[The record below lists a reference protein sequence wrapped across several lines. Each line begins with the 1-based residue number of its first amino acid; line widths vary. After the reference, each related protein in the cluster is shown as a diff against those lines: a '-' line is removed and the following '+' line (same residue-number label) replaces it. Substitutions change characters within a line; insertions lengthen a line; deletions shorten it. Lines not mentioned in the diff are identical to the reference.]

1 MPDTRRITSAD
12 VARHAG
18 VSRATVSY
26 VLNATPGQSISP
38 ATRDR
43 VLRAAAGLGY
53 APSAAA
59 RTLRTGRSDVVL
71 CLLPDWPIG
80 NEVGDLL
87 GNLSTALAREGLTFV
102 VHPGSRADR
111 PIAEIWKAITP
122 AAVLSFTDFS
132 DAETEAMRA
141 AGVALVVALLGRAG
155 RHGRE
160 LEVPQQLVGRRQ
172 AEHLLATGHTRLGY
186 AYPDDPRLQIFAEPR
201 LAGVRAVVDRQPATP
216 VGEGGAPE
224 PAVVVRDG
232 GAPGPEPLVEVVPL
246 DVAPAAAAVERWR
259 AAGVTG
265 VCAYNDEVALAVL
278 AGARALAMTGL
289 AVIGV
294 DDIPAA
300 RLAVPPLTT
309 VTTDQR
315 TLAAHLATTV
325 VAAVSGR
332 PAPIL
337 HTADLIRVVV
347 RDSA

>member
-1 MPDTRRITSAD
+1 MPEPRRITSAD
-12 VARHAG
+12 VARRAG

-26 VLNATPGQSISP
+26 VLNATPGQSIST

-43 VLRAAAGLGY
+43 VLQAAAGLGY

-80 NEVGDLL
+80 NEMGNML

-102 VHPGSRADR
+102 AHPGSRADR

-132 DAETEAMRA
+132 DDETEAMRA

-172 AEHLLATGHTRLGY
+172 AEHLLGTGHQRLGY

-201 LAGVRAVVDRQPATP
+201 LAGVRAAGGSAPVVQT
-216 VGEGGAPE
+216 
-224 PAVVVRDG
+224 
-232 GAPGPEPLVEVVPL
+232 VPL
-246 DVAPAAAAVERWR
+246 DAAR
-259 AAGVTG
+259 AAEAVRRWQAVGVSG
-265 VCAYNDEVALAVL
+265 ICAYNDEVALAVL
-278 AGARALAMTGL
+278 AGARLAGSAGL

-300 RLAVPPLTT
+300 RLAMPPLTT
-309 VTTDQR
+309 VTTDQN

-332 PAPIL
+332 PAPVL
-337 HTADLIRVVV
+337 STADLIGIVV
-347 RDSA
+347 RESA

>member
-1 MPDTRRITSAD
+1 MSEPRRITSAD
-12 VARHAG
+12 VARRAG

-43 VLRAAAGLGY
+43 VLAAAEGLGY

-59 RTLRTGRSDVVL
+59 RALRTGRSDVVL

-80 NEVGDLL
+80 NEVGNLL

-102 VHPGSRADR
+102 AHPGSRDDR

-132 DAETEAMRA
+132 DGETEAMRA

-160 LEVPQQLVGRRQ
+160 LEVPQTMIGRRQ
-172 AEHLLATGHTRLGY
+172 AEHLSGTGHQRLGY
-186 AYPDDPRLQIFAEPR
+186 AYPDDARLQIFAEPR
-201 LAGVRAVVDRQPATP
+201 LAGVREL
-216 VGEGGAPE
+216 GEP
-224 PAVVVRDG
+224 VVRT
-232 GAPGPEPLVEVVPL
+232 VPL
-246 DVAPAAAAVERWR
+246 DAAGAAAAVARWC
-259 AAGVTG
+259 ADGVTG
-265 VCAYNDEVALAVL
+265 ICAYNDEVALAVL
-278 AGARALAMTGL
+278 AGARQLGLGAPNDL

-315 TLAAHLATTV
+315 TLAAHLATTI
-325 VAAVSGR
+325 VAAVGGR
-332 PAPIL
+332 PAPAL
-337 HTADLIRVVV
+337 ATTDLIRLVV
-347 RDSA
+347 RESA

>member
-1 MPDTRRITSAD
+1 MPDPRRITSAD
-12 VARHAG
+12 VARRAG

-43 VLRAAAGLGY
+43 VLQAAAGLGY

-71 CLLPDWPIG
+71 CLIPDWPIG
-80 NEVGDLL
+80 NEMGNTL
-87 GNLSTALAREGLTFV
+87 GNLSTALAREGLTFLA
-102 VHPGSRADR
+102 HPGSRDDR

-132 DAETEAMRA
+132 DDETEAMRA

-160 LEVPQQLVGRRQ
+160 LEVPQTLIGRRQ
-172 AEHLLATGHTRLGY
+172 AHHLSRTGHQRLGY

-201 LAGVRAVVDRQPATP
+201 LAGARALA
-216 VGEGGAPE
+216 E
-224 PAVVVRDG
+224 PVVRT
-232 GAPGPEPLVEVVPL
+232 VPL
-246 DVAPAAAAVERWR
+246 DAAPAAEAVAGWR
-259 AAGVTG
+259 ADGVTG
-265 VCAYNDEVALAVL
+265 ICAYNDEVALAVL
-278 AGARALAMTGL
+278 AGARTLGLTAPADL

-309 VTTDQR
+309 VTTDQGL
-315 TLAAHLATTV
+315 LAAHLATTI
-325 VAAVSGR
+325 VAAVGGR
-332 PAPIL
+332 PAPAL
-337 HTADLIRVVV
+337 SADELIRVVV
-347 RDSA
+347 RESG

>member
-1 MPDTRRITSAD
+1 MSEPRRITSAD
-12 VARHAG
+12 VARRAG

-43 VLRAAAGLGY
+43 VLAAAAGLGY

-59 RTLRTGRSDVVL
+59 RTLRTGRSEVVL

-80 NEVGDLL
+80 NEVGNLL
-87 GNLSTALAREGLTFV
+87 GNLSTALAREGFTFV
-102 VHPGSRADR
+102 AHPGSRQDR
-111 PIAEIWKAITP
+111 PIADIWKTITP

-132 DAETEAMRA
+132 DDETEAMRA

-160 LEVPQQLVGRRQ
+160 LELPQQLIGRRQ
-172 AEHLLATGHTRLGY
+172 AEHLTGAGHARLGY

-201 LAGVRAVVDRQPATP
+201 LAGVRSA
-216 VGEGGAPE
+216 APRR
-224 PAVVVRDG
+224 PVVRTV
-232 GAPGPEPLVEVVPL
+232 AL
-246 DVAPAAAAVERWR
+246 DAAQAAAAVRRWR
-259 AAGVTG
+259 ADGVTG
-265 VCAYNDEVALAVL
+265 ICAYNDEVALAVL
-278 AGARALAMTGL
+278 AGARRLGPVPGDL

-300 RLAVPPLTT
+300 RLAVPSLTT

-332 PAPIL
+332 TAPVL
-337 HTADLIRVVV
+337 PTADLVRVVV
-347 RDSA
+347 RESA